1 MDSLTQIALGAAIGE
16 ATVGHKAG
24 KKGALWGAALGTL
37 PDLDVVASLFLD
49 PVASLSAHRAATH
62 SFPVV
67 LLAAPLLA
75 WAIKRL
81 HEDIRTTY
89 LDWVLL
95 TSLTLA
101 THILV
106 DLFTVYGT
114 QIFWPVSNHP
124 FGVDSIFIIDPLYT
138 LPLGLGVVVALFRSV
153 GSRSRVRPNAAGL
166 IISSAYLLWG
176 LGAKTLAQSSFEES
190 LSVQDISTSQIM
202 TSPTPLNTL
211 LWQGLAIEED
221 TLRIGLVSI
230 LDEDLPPTFLSIP
243 RQSHLLEGHLHDR
256 AVAQL
261 MWFSKGWYAVERDS
275 LGLRIADYR
284 FGRSDSWLEDS
295 GDPIFHWHLIPDSL
309 GVYSSFRQL
318 PTQLSIRGGRLGTL
332 FDRALGR

>member
-81 HEDIRTTY
+81 HEDNRTTY

-124 FGVDSIFIIDPLYT
+124 FGVD
-138 LPLGLGVVVALFRSV
+138 
-153 GSRSRVRPNAAGL
+153 
-166 IISSAYLLWG
+166 
-176 LGAKTLAQSSFEES
+176 
-190 LSVQDISTSQIM
+190 
-202 TSPTPLNTL
+202 
-211 LWQGLAIEED
+211 
-221 TLRIGLVSI
+221 
-230 LDEDLPPTFLSIP
+230 
-243 RQSHLLEGHLHDR
+243 
-256 AVAQL
+256 
-261 MWFSKGWYAVERDS
+261 
-275 LGLRIADYR
+275 
-284 FGRSDSWLEDS
+284 
-295 GDPIFHWHLIPDSL
+295 
-309 GVYSSFRQL
+309 
-318 PTQLSIRGGRLGTL
+318 
-332 FDRALGR
+332 